1 MINLPEKMIAG
12 EIKKLVPVLGKQN
25 ADRLYR
31 AYLLADEDT
40 KIRLIE
46 LLDVIK
52 AAVLSNPE
60 LRDTILMEAPSQASA
75 TAGDIE
81 IGKVLYGRKELY
93 PIRMTEKSFLT
104 HIGIFG
110 SSGYG
115 KTNISY
121 WLISQLAERN
131 IPVLIF
137 DFSKRNYKD
146 LLNSPMRD
154 KVDIYTVGR
163 DVAPLRFNPLKPPP
177 GVLDSQWMKEFATIF
192 DHAYWL
198 LGGGRHIILKALS
211 DVFEQTKNPRMSDL
225 KEWVYSY
232 KGGDVNSSR
241 ERNWLA
247 TAERPLE
254 SLSFKEIGEIF
265 ETDAGVTPSDFFKPG
280 RITVLEL
287 DALDT
292 GDKTFLIEIIL
303 QWLRDWLLV
312 GTSREKLIGCIILE
326 EAHHIL
332 NRDKSIK
339 IGSETVIDLVFREI
353 RELGLGVIYLDQHP
367 SLVSYPALG
376 NTSTQIYMNLGLDTK
391 HTSDILD
398 ASNMLGLDYDEQGN
412 YLRRLPVGQG
422 FMLMR
427 MMSFTEPF
435 LVKFN
440 YVDLKKGSITDAD
453 IDAHMRPRHPEIFE
467 GVAKKPTRKD
477 VERKAFDE
485 VAQADITRSAFKVND
500 TTARGW
506 EEKQPL
512 VQPVAPENP
521 LYEKIKEQVQTAPP
535 DVEAKPWE
543 SPADEKSSSKPW
555 ERPADKSIG
564 EEKKE
569 WTSQFHA
576 SPEPTVEEKQQAQE
590 AKEAQEDADKYGARI
605 IDSLGNGAGAF
616 ASEIYKKI
624 SMSGSVFNEKIQN
637 LMDQQLVGLRTAKIQ
652 RNRLYYYYLTD
663 RGLAAFKQQGH
674 EALPPVEEM
683 NIARI
688 MEIFT
693 VNGWKTK
700 QEGSRLYLEGDG
712 QRLVVRLLGT
722 AVREEISREVRGFGS
737 FLVPNEAV
745 KNILLQEVAKFSAEQ
760 QKEVTVFV
768 QIASRFEVKGGFE
781 KVKFEAELPKE

>member
-1 MINLPEKMIAG
+1 MTLPEKMIAS
-12 EIKKLVPVLGKQN
+12 EIKKLIPVLGKHN

-46 LLDVIK
+46 LLDVLK
-52 AAVLSNPE
+52 AAVLANPE
-60 LRDTILMEAPSQASA
+60 LRDTVLMEAPPEAVA
-75 TAGDIE
+75 TAGDVE
-81 IGKVLYGRKELY
+81 VGKVLYGRKTLY
-93 PIRMTEKSFLT
+93 PIKLPEKMFLT

-146 LLNSPMRD
+146 LLNTPLRD
-154 KVDIYTVGR
+154 KIDVYTVGR
-163 DVAPLRFNPLKPPP
+163 NVAPLRFNPLKPPD
-177 GVLDSQWMKEFATIF
+177 GVLESQWIKEFATIF

-211 DVFEQTKNPRMSDL
+211 DVYDQTRNPRLSDL
-225 KEWVYSY
+225 KEWIYSY

-254 SLSFKEIGEIF
+254 SLCFKEVGEIF
-265 ETDAGVTPSDFFKPG
+265 ETDEGLKPSDLFTPG
-280 RITVLEL
+280 RVTVLEL

-326 EAHHIL
+326 EAHHVL

-353 RELGLGVIYLDQHP
+353 RELGLGMIYMDQHP

-376 NTSTQIYMNLGLDTK
+376 NTSTHIYMNLGLDTK

-398 ASNMLGLDYDEQGN
+398 ASNMLGLDYEEQGS
-412 YLRRLPVGQG
+412 YLRRLPVGHG

-427 MMSFTEPF
+427 MLSYTEPF

-440 YVDLKKGSITDAD
+440 YVDIKKGSVTDAV
-453 IDAHMRPRHPEIFE
+453 IEAHMRIRHPEIYETVLKKKTGKEKQKEAFAQT
-467 GVAKKPTRKD
+467 VALEKEQT
-477 VERKAFDE
+477 
-485 VAQADITRSAFKVND
+485 AFK
-500 TTARGW
+500 TSLAGEGYW
-506 EEKQPL
+506 KEKQPP
-512 VQPVAPENP
+512 VRPQSQQPETSAENP
-521 LYEKIKEQVQTAPP
+521 APP
-535 DVEAKPWE
+535 QPSPWE
-543 SPADEKSSSKPW
+543 RGTQEENHQTKPW
-555 ERPADKSIG
+555 ERDKEGNII

-569 WTSQFHA
+569 WTKQFQA
-576 SPEPTVEEKQQAQE
+576 SPEPTLEEKQAAE
-590 AKEAQEDADKYGARI
+590 EDKYGLRI
-605 IDSLGNGAGAF
+605 IESIGNGAGAF
-616 ASEIYKKI
+616 ASELYKKLSI
-624 SMSGSVFNEKIQN
+624 SGTVFNEKIKQ
-637 LMDQQLVGLRTAKIQ
+637 LMDQGLVGLRTAKIQ

-663 RGLAAFKQQGH
+663 AGLQHFAETCRLQLSPL
-674 EALPPVEEM
+674 EPINLD
-683 NIARI
+683 RI
-688 MEIFT
+688 MEIFQF
-693 VNGWKTK
+693 NGWKV
-700 QEGSRLYLEGDG
+700 RLDGNRLFLEGDG
-712 QRLVVRLLGT
+712 QRLVVRLLET
-722 AVREEISREVRGFGS
+722 AERGEISREVRGFGS
-737 FLVPNEAV
+737 FLVPNENV
-745 KNILLQEVAKFSAEQ
+745 KNILLQEVAKFSAEEG
-760 QKEVTVFV
+760 KEITVFV
-768 QIASRFEVKGGFE
+768 QVASRFEVKGGFE